1 MSYIDA
7 KKERI
12 KMNKHTIASMITT
25 IILFIAAVVM
35 IAVGIN
41 MVLNPVTY
49 HYGHGFFSYRISYV
63 SSHTTTTANILF
75 ALGRTLLLSSFVM
88 LGFTL
93 YFSTKGKEEKGMKN
107 KSEVRE
113 KRVKDESKVEDAT
126 IKEEVKTTEDNE

>member
-1 MSYIDA
+1 M
-7 KKERI
+7 KERI

-49 HYGHGFFSYRISYV
+49 HYGQGFFSYRISYV
-63 SSHTTTTANILF
+63 SSHTTTANILF

-93 YFSTKGKEEKGMKN
+93 YFSTKGKEEKGIKD